1 MECFLAGSQKK
12 MVPEK
17 KRTAKIIDQFILTA
31 LIFLFL
37 STTIISIIYIKSP
50 SRSFPLDSF
59 YVGLLGW
66 TTLGVSTIYM
76 SRNFF
81 RESRILFAAF
91 FILAF
96 KTQAYL
102 EPMSDQIDHLYRSY
116 EKCENIDR
124 GGRFNKGLWQYS
136 MNSIFICDTRSINSS
151 PEDVLFRVDILHAF
165 YISFGCL
172 ILFIIGKESG
182 LPAKW
187 SLFSVF
193 LALFF
198 MGTNKFSYFRYYS
211 YGPSFTSIIAYW
223 SWIAFYLFKKDMK
236 SFLLGISSGLL
247 ITISLSI
254 NHLQEACFLLFII
267 FFYIII
273 NLINFISKKYA
284 LLTSRAIILSFLLIL
299 FFIVP
304 QTSWFSDLFNHLSIK
319 NYFNENKKYIFFL
332 GDYHLCGNIFDKSL
346 RVSESLG
353 TLGYLGAIISA
364 LLIFIIKTEK
374 DRIAII
380 KISVIGSLAFLI
392 FLTPL
397 CNYIWINN
405 VKISVY
411 YRAAYSSLF
420 WLPITWFLYII
431 EMKVN
436 EIKT

>member
-1 MECFLAGSQKK
+1 MPPKN
-12 MVPEK
+12 
-17 KRTAKIIDQFILTA
+17 KRTSKIIDQFILTA
-31 LIFLFL
+31 LICLILFA
-37 STTIISIIYIKSP
+37 TIISIIYIKSP
-50 SRSFPLDSF
+50 SRSFPLDAF
-59 YVGLLGW
+59 HVGFLGW
-66 TTLGVSTIYM
+66 TTLGVSTIYL

-81 RESRILFAAF
+81 RESWILFAVI

-136 MNSIFICDTRSINSS
+136 MNSIFMCDTKSDNSS
-151 PEDVLFRVDILHAF
+151 PVNVLFRLDTLHAF

-187 SLFSVF
+187 SMFSVF

-211 YGPSFTSIIAYW
+211 YGPSFTSIIVYW
-223 SWIAFYLFKKDMK
+223 SWIAFYFFKKDMK

-247 ITISLSI
+247 ITISLSV

-273 NLINFISKKYA
+273 NLINFISKKYD
-284 LLTSRAIILSFLLIL
+284 LLTSRAIIVFFLLIL

-304 QTSWFSDLFNHLSIK
+304 QTSWFADLFNHLSIK

-332 GDYHLCGNIFDKSL
+332 GDYHLWGNISDNSL

-353 TLGYLGAIISA
+353 ALGYSGAIISA
-364 LLIFIIKTEK
+364 LLIFIKKTEK
-374 DRIAII
+374 DWII
-380 KISVIGSLAFLI
+380 FLKVSVLGSLAFLI

-397 CNYIWINN
+397 CNYIWMNN

-431 EMKVN
+431 DMKIN
-436 EIKT
+436 ESNT